1 MEDTIC
7 AVATSLGVGAIS
19 IIRISGSDAITIL
32 NKVFSSKIS
41 KDKSHFIKHGYILD
55 NKQKIDEVLV
65 SIMLGPKSYTT
76 EDIVE
81 INCHGGVSVTNQILE
96 LLLIQGCR
104 LAEPGEFTKRAY
116 LNGRIDLTQAES
128 VSDMINAESEKASTL
143 AINNMR
149 GLLSKKVKSIRN
161 QILSIQA
168 NIEVNIDYPEYE
180 DAEVVTKETI
190 LPQLL
195 DIKEELNQL
204 LADSKNGQIIKNG
217 INVTIVGKPN
227 VGKSSILN
235 YLLDQDK
242 AIVTNVAGTT
252 RDIVEG
258 SISLNGFKLNLT
270 DTAGIRDTNNEVEQI
285 GVKKSV
291 ALTKSSD
298 LIILVLNNNEEL
310 SKEDIEIINLVK
322 DRKHIIFIN
331 KNDLESRLVISASNI
346 VYGNTTSTNGLDKLK
361 EKIIDMF
368 NLNDISTNDFSYLS
382 NARQISLVSKSLE
395 SIDNAIKNT
404 NNNIPIDMLAI
415 DIKSAWDTLGEIIG
429 ETYKDELLDELFSKF
444 CLGK

>member
-41 KDKSHFIKHGYILD
+41 TDKSHFIKHGYIWD